1 MGFVAVY
8 AWCIGLTSE
17 CTWSISCVHNCAC
30 IRNLGCDPSTPL
42 FLMSSPVLIS
52 SRTQSKTQHT
62 VTANVLVQSP
72 AQHERPTGHE
82 QWHVR
87 FLCTGDGHER
97 RHVSVREASLPAMR
111 AAPLSQGA
119 FENHD
124 AWACKCVQTW
134 RGAAASRRI
143 ERAHCELQRMP
154 AAHPIGLSHLVSRQ
168 QAALRPVDFVYGC
181 AGLRFCLLAAY
192 EVEI

>member
-1 MGFVAVY
+1 MSPYFDVPA
-8 AWCIGLTSE
+8 
-17 CTWSISCVHNCAC
+17 H
-30 IRNLGCDPSTPL
+30 RPPSL
-42 FLMSSPVLIS
+42 VLIS
-52 SRTQSKTQHT
+52 SRTHSGTQHA
-62 VTANVLVQSP
+62 VTGNLLVQSP
-72 AQHERPTGHE
+72 AQHGRPTGHG

-87 FLCTGDGHER
+87 FLCTGDGHKR

-124 AWACKCVQTW
+124 AWACACGHGTAQ
-134 RGAAASRRI
+134 RRAGASNEHAVRFNACQQRDMNPLAS
-143 ERAHCELQRMP
+143 
-154 AAHPIGLSHLVSRQ
+154 PISSASASSRQ
-168 QAALRPVDFVYGC
+168 PLAALRPVPNVYGC